1 MEFKIGV
8 RSYDQVMYAVD
19 LTVTQK
25 ANEVRFQVLNLL
37 YDYVPCCA
45 LMHYTDT
52 LLTLVSICTCMCID
66 TLYITNPCVYMYMY
80 VY

>member
-1 MEFKIGV
+1 MEFKIAV
-8 RSYDQVMYAVD
+8 RNDQVMYAVD

-52 LLTLVSICTCMCID
+52 LLTLD
-66 TLYITNPCVYMYMY
+66 FTLYMYIIHL
-80 VY
+80 